1 LARVQPF
8 GWSFVTG
15 QPSSSAEGPE
25 LAGEMAA
32 VKSQELIQ
40 QLLVAEKQA
49 DEIIANAKKN
59 RLTKLKQAREK
70 ADEELKDFR
79 EKEEAKFQ
87 KDCAVKAKADPN
99 ESLKAT
105 TLQEIEKVIND
116 YATNKGKCIEFVV
129 GKVLDVA
136 TSLTSTQKQ
145 ALQTNT
151 V

>member
-1 LARVQPF
+1 
-8 GWSFVTG
+8 
-15 QPSSSAEGPE
+15 
-25 LAGEMAA
+25 MAA

-87 KDCAVKAKADPN
+87 KEMAVKARADPN
-99 ESLKAT
+99 ESLKVT
-105 TLQEIEKVIND
+105 TAKEIEKVVSD
-116 YATNKGKCIEFVV
+116 YDSNKARCIEFVV

-136 TSLTSTQKQ
+136 TSLSSTQKQ

>member
-1 LARVQPF
+1 
-8 GWSFVTG
+8 
-15 QPSSSAEGPE
+15 
-25 LAGEMAA
+25 MA
-32 VKSQELIQ
+32 LIE

-49 DEIIANAKKN
+49 DEIVANAKKN

-116 YATNKGKCIEFVV
+116 YATNKGRCVEFVV

-145 ALQTNT
+145 ALQTGTVETNT
-151 V
+151 SSTQKPALQTIGSTEEKLDFDLYG